1 MMSSFS
7 QGVQRQEVVC
17 KRLDDNSIVQ
27 NNYCDPDS
35 KPPENQRTCNT
46 EPCPPEWFIG
56 DWLECSKTC
65 DGGMRT
71 RAVLCIRKIG
81 PSEEETLDYSGC
93 LTHRPIEKEPCNN
106 QSCPPQ
112 WVALDW
118 SECTPKCGPG
128 FKHRIVLCKSS
139 DLSKTFPAAQ
149 CSEES
154 KPPVRIRCSL
164 GRCPPPRWV
173 TGDWGQCSAQCGL
186 GQQMRTVQC
195 LSYTGQASSDCPETV
210 RPPSMQQ
217 CESKCDS
224 TPISSTEGKF
234 PSTSS
239 IEGKG
244 PLVSSDSP
252 ILIPR
257 VRRAP

>member
-1 MMSSFS
+1 MRS
-7 QGVQRQEVVC
+7 
-17 KRLDDNSIVQ
+17 
-27 NNYCDPDS
+27 
-35 KPPENQRTCNT
+35 RT
-46 EPCPPEWFIG
+46 
-56 DWLECSKTC
+56 
-65 DGGMRT
+65 
-71 RAVLCIRKIG
+71 VLCIRKIG
-81 PSEEETLDYSGC
+81 PSEEETLDNANC
-93 LTHRPIEKEPCNN
+93 LTHQPIEKEPCNN

-139 DLSKTFPAAQ
+139 DLLKTFPVTQ
-149 CSEES
+149 CQEES

-195 LSYTGQASSDCPETV
+195 FSYTGQASSECPETL

-217 CESKCDS
+217 CEGKCDN
-224 TPISSTEGKF
+224 TPVSNTEAISCHNSAAQTGL
-234 PSTSS
+234 
-239 IEGKG
+239 
-244 PLVSSDSP
+244 PLRCQLCCFHCCNHPYKAFATIHEWV
-252 ILIPR
+252 
-257 VRRAP
+257 